1 MKLRAVTNGFLVLAG
16 AAGIVGVGCS
26 SDHAASQGLSGG
38 ASRDAT
44 VDASVLDDASGGAD
58 AAMDGA
64 AGNVVDAAADT
75 SQNPDGSSIEA
86 GGLGALHVEG
96 SELVDNG
103 KTVRLLGVNIS
114 GTETY
119 CEQGIGIFQ
128 APTMGSNVDPAVIGA
143 MKSWNVKTV
152 RVPLNEDCWLGIN
165 GVKAQYGGQNYASAI
180 SGFVQQLRGAG
191 MYVILDLHWNA
202 PGSTLATG
210 QQPMADADHS
220 PAFWAAVAAAFK
232 GDQGVVFDLYNEP
245 NIDGGNVTASSWQ
258 CWRDGCSISNWS
270 GFAGSAKTAGMQQ
283 LVNAVRD
290 AGAENL
296 IMLGGLGDAEF
307 VDQNWLT
314 YQPSDTRNPSNLAA
328 SHHNYSFN
336 GGCNTQ
342 SCWTTN
348 LAAVAAKVPINT
360 GELGENDCAHG
371 YIDSYFAWADPL
383 GISYVGWT
391 WNNWDCGSG
400 PALVTDFYGTPTSTY
415 GEGFKTHLLT
425 Q

>member
-1 MKLRAVTNGFLVLAG
+1 
-16 AAGIVGVGCS
+16 
-26 SDHAASQGLSGG
+26 
-38 ASRDAT
+38 
-44 VDASVLDDASGGAD
+44 
-58 AAMDGA
+58 
-64 AGNVVDAAADT
+64 
-75 SQNPDGSSIEA
+75 
-86 GGLGALHVEG
+86 
-96 SELVDNG
+96 
-103 KTVRLLGVNIS
+103 
-114 GTETY
+114 
-119 CEQGIGIFQ
+119 
-128 APTMGSNVDPAVIGA
+128 
-143 MKSWNVKTV
+143 MKSWNVKAV

-180 SGFVQQLRGAG
+180 SGFVRQMRGAG

-245 NIDGGNVTASSWQ
+245 NIDGGNVNTSSWQ
-258 CWRDGCSISNWS
+258 CWHDGCSISNWS

-283 LVNAVRD
+283 LVNAVRG
-290 AGAENL
+290 AGAKNL
-296 IMLGGLGDAEF
+296 IMVGGLGDAEF
-307 VDQNWLT
+307 VDHNWLT
-314 YQPSDTRNPSNLAA
+314 YRPSDTLNPSNLAA

-348 LAAVAAKVPINT
+348 LAAVAAEVPIIT

-371 YIDSYFAWADPL
+371 YVDSYFAWADPL

-391 WNNWDCGSG
+391 WNNWNCGSG

-415 GEGFKTHLLT
+415 GEGFKAHLLT